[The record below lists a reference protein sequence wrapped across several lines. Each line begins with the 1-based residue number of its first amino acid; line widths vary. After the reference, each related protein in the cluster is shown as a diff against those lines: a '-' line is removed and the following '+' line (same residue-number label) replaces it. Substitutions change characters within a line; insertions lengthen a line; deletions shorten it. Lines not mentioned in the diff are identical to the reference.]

1 VPPQI
6 IAKAHSVG
14 AIVVWDLAHSAGA
27 VPVDVI
33 TADADFAIGCT
44 YKFLNGGPG
53 APAFIYVAERLHN
66 DVEPALAGWHG
77 HAAPFAFDL
86 SYRPAENIER
96 LRIGTPSIAAFSL
109 LSAAL
114 DVWDHA
120 DMNDVRA
127 RSIELS
133 ELFIAE
139 VEKRCAGVTLAS
151 PRNADQRGSH
161 VSFEFE
167 HGFAC
172 MQALIAQ
179 KVIGDF
185 RAPNIMR
192 FGIAPLFN
200 DENDILRAVSSLE
213 DILNNETWKEEQ
225 FQQRGLVT

>member
-1 VPPQI
+1 
-6 IAKAHSVG
+6 
-14 AIVVWDLAHSAGA
+14 
-27 VPVDVI
+27 
-33 TADADFAIGCT
+33 
-44 YKFLNGGPG
+44 
-53 APAFIYVAERLHN
+53 
-66 DVEPALAGWHG
+66 
-77 HAAPFAFDL
+77 
-86 SYRPAENIER
+86 
-96 LRIGTPSIAAFSL
+96 
-109 LSAAL
+109 
-114 DVWDHA
+114 
-120 DMNDVRA
+120 MNDVRA

-139 VEKRCAGVTLAS
+139 VEKRCPDVALAS

-172 MQALIAQ
+172 MQALIAE

-200 DENDILRAVSSLE
+200 DENDILRAVSKLE
-213 DILNNETWKEEQ
+213 DILNNETWKEER